1 MVSKELALAKKQRT
15 LLPPEYKELGLDS
28 LLVNPAL
35 MVVMQKIVYLEVKLS
50 IILTN
55 LTALLSPRNTRAI

>member
-15 LLPPEYKELGLDS
+15 LLPLEYKELGLDS